1 MSRVGDFMFRRW
13 GLLLLAAVSLSSCG
27 LFKKNNSWVAFDSS
41 VSDNQKD
48 LLQGDL
54 QLVSSLNFVNVTYE
68 DLDTIDLPELSGN
81 SLAAFLHNRVKFI
94 VGEGFDASSQRNV
107 VSNYYNYSPSLM
119 NELSSPFDRVV
130 TVMTNT
136 GSAVYLDGKDS
147 NVLYSIRVADQSL
160 LVNTPRVG
168 IIKIGEGL
176 FSNSRV
182 NNISPDSLGRRLLR
196 LGTLFHESRHSDG
209 NGSNAGFPHTKC
221 TSGDFAGYY
230 ACESN
235 TNGPYNVEAM
245 ILRHFYEVCNNC
257 SESELSALQISAA
270 DAASRLVYGA
280 VKRDPQPEFVR

>member
-1 MSRVGDFMFRRW
+1 MIGRW
-13 GLLLLAAVSLSSCG
+13 GLLFLAAVSLSSCG

-54 QLVSSLNFVNVTYE
+54 QLVGSLNFANVTYE
-68 DLDTIDLPELSGN
+68 DLDRIDLPDLSGN
-81 SLAAFLHNRVKFI
+81 SLAGFLQARVKFI

-107 VSNYYNYSPSLM
+107 VANYYNYSPSLM
-119 NELSSPFDRVV
+119 NEFSSAFDRVV

-136 GSAVYLDGKDS
+136 GSAVYLDGKQS
-147 NVLYSIRVADQSL
+147 NTLYSINIADQNLIVAS
-160 LVNTPRVG
+160 PRVG

-182 NNISPDSLGRRLLR
+182 NSISPDSLGRRLLR

-221 TSGDFAGYY
+221 NSGDFAGYY

-245 ILRHFYEVCNNC
+245 ILKHFYEICYNC

-280 VKRDPQPEFVR
+280 RKRDSQPEYVR